1 MEDFPKSLEGVLKKS
16 IELEEKGYAFYLESA
31 GKVKNSVGKRIFETL
46 GNDEQHH
53 IERIKDMFAAIQNE
67 TTDGFELA
75 DVEIVSFESIFD
87 RMKDQMSDSLDEL
100 SETGVDDEEVID
112 IALELEKH
120 SHLFY
125 EKAAG
130 FAEDEKVKAFYKM
143 LAEEEKTH
151 YEVLNKTRSFL
162 EDPSL
167 FFGAGGAY

>member
-1 MEDFPKSLEGVLKKS
+1 MEDFPKTLEGVLKKS

-31 GKVKNSVGKRIFETL
+31 AKVKNSLGKRMLERLAT
-46 GNDEQHH
+46 DEQYH
-53 IERIKDMFAAIQNE
+53 IRRIKDMFDAIQNE
-67 TTDGFELA
+67 TTDRYELGN
-75 DVEIVSFESIFD
+75 VEIVSFESIFE
-87 RMKDQMSDSLDEL
+87 RMKEQMEDSIDEL

-125 EKAAG
+125 EKAAV
-130 FAEDEKVKAFYKM
+130 FAEDKKVKEFYKM